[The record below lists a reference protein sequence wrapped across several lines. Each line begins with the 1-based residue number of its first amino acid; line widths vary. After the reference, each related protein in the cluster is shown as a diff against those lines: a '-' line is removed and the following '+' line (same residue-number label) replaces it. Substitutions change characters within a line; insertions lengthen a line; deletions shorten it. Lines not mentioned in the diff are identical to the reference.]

1 MARQKGII
9 KLSGTVGDINFYLVN
24 GKAYARKAGGG
35 FNGKAIKTKASMQRV
50 RENGSEFGHCSGVK
64 KKMLQAFH
72 PYILKRERGFHGK
85 CVSMF
90 MKLKNLDPVSNRG
103 QRLVEKGLK
112 TPQGKRLF
120 RDFPFGKPLE
130 FLDYLAQRWH
140 FDEAAQRLEL
150 PSFIRSHY
158 SSLKEVTEMK
168 FSLYLVDFDFGKLE
182 FEKHLLDEKT
192 IVLEE
197 ENPGLSLFP
206 TSVVSVGHTAVYY
219 VGVEV
224 VGGTGNNMKKVL
236 GMGVV

>member
-9 KLSGTVGDINFYLVN
+9 KLSGTIGDINFYMVN

-50 RENGSEFGHCSGVK
+50 RENGSEFGHCNRVK
-64 KKMLQAFH
+64 KKMLQAFQ

-90 MKLKNLDPVSNRG
+90 LKLKDLDPVSNRG

-130 FLDYLAQRWH
+130 FLDYLTQRWH

-150 PSFIRSHY
+150 PSFIRSHFKDLKGVEELKI
-158 SSLKEVTEMK
+158 SL
-168 FSLYLVDFDFGKLE
+168 FLVDFDFWKLE
-182 FEKHLLDEKT
+182 FERHLLDWKT
-192 IVLEE
+192 IVLQE
-197 ENPGLSLFP
+197 ENPGLALFP
-206 TSVVSVGHTAVYY
+206 ASAISVGHTAVFY

-224 VGGTGNNMKKVL
+224 VSGNGDNGKKVF